1 MDSIVELVKRNEQLL
16 LENAEA
22 LNDEEVEQEDIDE
35 YLKIQGATKEELSAF
50 ENQFQIRL
58 PEDFKIVYSYKNGSG
73 YMSLIWPQEGF
84 YRGYR
89 LLSLKEI
96 IKLKSLFQN
105 KNCKMTEFPNV
116 IGEKQLQQLD
126 ERIKPYLFCERWF
139 PFAEYAGSLY
149 LMLDYNPSEKGEIGQ
164 IICYVHDKAIRGRK
178 EVAEKDCTEV
188 GLAEKSEP
196 AAGEEIKEIYYGGNT
211 DEILGQRQKTG

>member
-58 PEDFKIVYSYKNGSG
+58 PEDFKTVYSYKNGSG

-105 KNCKMTEFPNV
+105 NKKSKNRIIRINTGILSNM
-116 IGEKQLQQLD
+116 KQ
-126 ERIKPYLFCERWF
+126 K
-139 PFAEYAGSLY
+139 
-149 LMLDYNPSEKGEIGQ
+149 
-164 IICYVHDKAIRGRK
+164 
-178 EVAEKDCTEV
+178 
-188 GLAEKSEP
+188 
-196 AAGEEIKEIYYGGNT
+196 IKEFYH
-211 DEILGQRQKTG
+211 

>member
-58 PEDFKIVYSYKNGSG
+58 PEDFKTVYSYKNGSG

-89 LLSLKEI
+89 LLPSSSACL
-96 IKLKSLFQN
+96 
-105 KNCKMTEFPNV
+105 
-116 IGEKQLQQLD
+116 
-126 ERIKPYLFCERWF
+126 RWLRSSCSSRRWRPACASVMRRRPPPDL
-139 PFAEYAGSLY
+139 PFSSFLS
-149 LMLDYNPSEKGEIGQ
+149 P
-164 IICYVHDKAIRGRK
+164 
-178 EVAEKDCTEV
+178 
-188 GLAEKSEP
+188 
-196 AAGEEIKEIYYGGNT
+196 
-211 DEILGQRQKTG
+211 

>member
-50 ENQFQIRL
+50 ENKFQIRL
-58 PEDFKIVYSYKNGSG
+58 PEDFKTVYSYKNGSG

-89 LLSLKEI
+89 LLSL
-96 IKLKSLFQN
+96 
-105 KNCKMTEFPNV
+105 
-116 IGEKQLQQLD
+116 
-126 ERIKPYLFCERWF
+126 
-139 PFAEYAGSLY
+139 
-149 LMLDYNPSEKGEIGQ
+149 
-164 IICYVHDKAIRGRK
+164 
-178 EVAEKDCTEV
+178 
-188 GLAEKSEP
+188 
-196 AAGEEIKEIYYGGNT
+196 
-211 DEILGQRQKTG
+211 

>member
-58 PEDFKIVYSYKNGSG
+58 PEDFKTVYSYKNGSG

-96 IKLKSLFQN
+96 IKLKSLF
-105 KNCKMTEFPNV
+105 
-116 IGEKQLQQLD
+116 
-126 ERIKPYLFCERWF
+126 
-139 PFAEYAGSLY
+139 
-149 LMLDYNPSEKGEIGQ
+149 
-164 IICYVHDKAIRGRK
+164 IR
-178 EVAEKDCTEV
+178 
-188 GLAEKSEP
+188 
-196 AAGEEIKEIYYGGNT
+196 
-211 DEILGQRQKTG
+211 KTVK

>member
-58 PEDFKIVYSYKNGSG
+58 PEDFKTVYSYKNGSG

-105 KNCKMTEFPNV
+105 KN
-116 IGEKQLQQLD
+116 GELKNAIHNKRQFLMAMIPFIRGYAHICLD
-126 ERIKPYLFCERWF
+126 PEDYYGLLSGIMHGYGT
-139 PFAEYAGSLY
+139 GSL
-149 LMLDYNPSEKGEIGQ
+149 DVVPIYNKLFGEVFDGQEIIG
-164 IICYVHDKAIRGRK
+164 V
-178 EVAEKDCTEV
+178 
-188 GLAEKSEP
+188 
-196 AAGEEIKEIYYGGNT
+196 T
-211 DEILGQRQKTG
+211 DILGIDSSNLDILDKTYSVSYTHLTLPTKLEV

>member
-50 ENQFQIRL
+50 ENKFQIRL
-58 PEDFKIVYSYKNGSG
+58 PEDFKTVYSYKNGSG

-126 ERIKPYLFCERWF
+126 ERIKPKVHRSFQGTLKI
-139 PFAEYAGSLY
+139 AGARRSSLRRGAGVRSR
-149 LMLDYNPSEKGEIGQ
+149 PS
-164 IICYVHDKAIRGRK
+164 
-178 EVAEKDCTEV
+178 
-188 GLAEKSEP
+188 
-196 AAGEEIKEIYYGGNT
+196 AAGAL
-211 DEILGQRQKTG
+211 DPM

>member
-50 ENQFQIRL
+50 ENKFQIRL
-58 PEDFKIVYSYKNGSG
+58 PEDFKTVYSYKNGSG

-105 KNCKMTEFPNV
+105 KPLPSASHCSMTESVYFFPV
-116 IGEKQLQQLD
+116 PSLQFF
-126 ERIKPYLFCERWF
+126 YLTF
-139 PFAEYAGSLY
+139 
-149 LMLDYNPSEKGEIGQ
+149 
-164 IICYVHDKAIRGRK
+164 
-178 EVAEKDCTEV
+178 
-188 GLAEKSEP
+188 P
-196 AAGEEIKEIYYGGNT
+196 AAVS
-211 DEILGQRQKTG
+211 